1 MGDRTPYGTS
11 RGPLSGL
18 NAAPRAG
25 LGTATAATGRRPV
38 GTLSA
43 AIGGS
48 VLDMDFRH
56 TVERAQRL
64 KQLHADFKPLVLP
77 TVWDVWSART
87 AAGAG
92 FPALTVGSHP
102 LADSRGA
109 EDQEGQT
116 FEEVLAA
123 VRPIIAAVDVPVSVD
138 LEAGYGQKPADLIAG
153 LTEVGGVGLN
163 IEDTVH
169 SDGGRVR
176 TTQEHASYI
185 AGLRAA
191 ADDAGIP
198 VWINGRTDLFLHAE
212 NASDVLDEAIERLR
226 AMEEAGAD
234 SVYPV
239 RIQDNDELLTAVTGA
254 VGVPVNSTA
263 HPVKHDL
270 ERFRRLGVGRITYGP
285 LLQLALTDAMKD
297 MLRPWAP

>member
-1 MGDRTPYGTS
+1 MDLRT
-11 RGPLSGL
+11 
-18 NAAPRAG
+18 
-25 LGTATAATGRRPV
+25 
-38 GTLSA
+38 
-43 AIGGS
+43 
-48 VLDMDFRH
+48 
-56 TVERAQRL
+56 TVARAQRL
-64 KQLHADFKPLVLP
+64 RQLHAQYQPLVLP

-87 AAGAG
+87 AVGAG

-109 EDQEGQT
+109 DDHEGQT

-138 LEAGYGQKPADLIAG
+138 LEAGYGQQPADLVAG

-176 TTQEHASYI
+176 GTQEHASYV

-198 VWINGRTDLFLHAE
+198 LWVNGRTDLFLHAE
-212 NASDVLDEAIERLR
+212 DPSAVLDEAIERLR
-226 AMEEAGAD
+226 AMEQAGAD

-239 RIQDNDELLTAVTGA
+239 RIQDDDELLAAVVGA
-254 VGVPVNSTA
+254 VAVPVNSTA

-285 LLQLALTDAMKD
+285 LLQLALADAMKG
-297 MLRPWAP
+297 MLGPWAP

>member
-1 MGDRTPYGTS
+1 MDLRT
-11 RGPLSGL
+11 
-18 NAAPRAG
+18 
-25 LGTATAATGRRPV
+25 
-38 GTLSA
+38 
-43 AIGGS
+43 
-48 VLDMDFRH
+48 
-56 TVERAQRL
+56 TVERARRL
-64 KQLHADFKPLVLP
+64 KQLHAEYTPLVLP

-87 AAGAG
+87 AADAG

-102 LADSRGA
+102 LAASRGA

-138 LEAGYGQKPADLIAG
+138 LEAGYGQEPADLIAG
-153 LTEVGGVGLN
+153 LIEVGGAGLN

-169 SDGGRVR
+169 SDGGRLR
-176 TTQEHASYI
+176 GTQEHARYV

-198 VWINGRTDLFLHAE
+198 VWVNGRTDVFAHAQDPGAVLH
-212 NASDVLDEAIERLR
+212 EAIERLR
-226 AMEEAGAD
+226 ALEHAGAD

-239 RIQDNDELLTAVTGA
+239 RIQDDDELLEAVTGA
-254 VGVPVNSTA
+254 VAIPVNSTA

-270 ERFRRLGVGRITYGP
+270 ERFRRLGVRRITYGP
-285 LLQLALTDAMKD
+285 LLQLAMTDAMKD
-297 MLRPWAP
+297 MLGPWTP

>member
-1 MGDRTPYGTS
+1 
-11 RGPLSGL
+11 
-18 NAAPRAG
+18 
-25 LGTATAATGRRPV
+25 
-38 GTLSA
+38 
-43 AIGGS
+43 
-48 VLDMDFRH
+48 MDFRT

-64 KQLHADFKPLVLP
+64 KQLHAEYKPLVLP
-77 TVWDVWSART
+77 TVWDAWSART
-87 AAGAG
+87 AADAG

-109 EDQEGQT
+109 ADQEGQT

-138 LEAGYGQKPADLIAG
+138 LESGYGQEPADLVAG
-153 LTEVGGVGLN
+153 LTEAGGVGLN

-169 SDGGRVR
+169 SDGGRMR
-176 TTQEHASYI
+176 STQEHANYI

-191 ADDAGIP
+191 ADKAGIP
-198 VWINGRTDLFLHAE
+198 VWVNGRTDLFLHAE
-212 NASDVLDEAIERLR
+212 DASSVLGEAIERLR
-226 AMEEAGAD
+226 ALEQAGAD

-239 RIQDNDELLTAVTGA
+239 GIQDNDELLAAVTGA
-254 VGVPVNSTA
+254 VAIPVNSTA

-285 LLQLALTDAMKD
+285 RLQIAMTNAMKD
-297 MLRPWAP
+297 VLGPWAQ

>member
-1 MGDRTPYGTS
+1 
-11 RGPLSGL
+11 
-18 NAAPRAG
+18 
-25 LGTATAATGRRPV
+25 
-38 GTLSA
+38 
-43 AIGGS
+43 
-48 VLDMDFRH
+48 MDFPT

-64 KQLHADFKPLVLP
+64 KQLHAQYRPLVLP

-87 AAGAG
+87 AADAG
-92 FPALTVGSHP
+92 FLALTIGSHP

-109 EDQEGQT
+109 DDHEGQS

-138 LEAGYGQKPADLIAG
+138 LEAGYGQEPADLVAG
-153 LTEVGGVGLN
+153 LIEVGGVGLN
-163 IEDTVH
+163 LEDTVH

-176 TTQEHASYI
+176 STQEHARYI
-185 AGLRAA
+185 AGVRAA

-198 VWINGRTDLFLHAE
+198 LWVNGRTDLFLHAKD
-212 NASDVLDEAIERLR
+212 AAGVLEEAIERLR
-226 AMEEAGAD
+226 ALEQAGAD

-239 RIQDNDELLTAVTGA
+239 GIQDNDELLAAVTGA
-254 VGVPVNSTA
+254 VAVPVNSTA

-285 LLQLALTDAMKD
+285 LLQFAMADAMKG
-297 MLRPWAP
+297 MLGPWAP

>member
-1 MGDRTPYGTS
+1 
-11 RGPLSGL
+11 
-18 NAAPRAG
+18 
-25 LGTATAATGRRPV
+25 
-38 GTLSA
+38 
-43 AIGGS
+43 
-48 VLDMDFRH
+48 MDFRT

-64 KQLHADFKPLVLP
+64 KQLHAEYQPLVLP
-77 TVWDVWSART
+77 TVWDVWSARA

-102 LADSRGA
+102 LAESQGA
-109 EDQEGQT
+109 EDHEGQT

-138 LEAGYGQKPADLIAG
+138 LEAGYGQEPADLITG

-176 TTQEHASYI
+176 GTKEHANYI

-212 NASDVLDEAIERLR
+212 EASGVLDEAIERLR
-226 AMEEAGAD
+226 AMERAGAD

-239 RIQDNDELLTAVTGA
+239 AIQDNDDLLAAVIGA
-254 VGVPVNSTA
+254 VGIPVNSTA

-285 LLQLALTDAMKD
+285 LLQLAMTDAMKD
-297 MLRPWAP
+297 MLGPWAP

>member
-1 MGDRTPYGTS
+1 MDLRT
-11 RGPLSGL
+11 
-18 NAAPRAG
+18 
-25 LGTATAATGRRPV
+25 
-38 GTLSA
+38 
-43 AIGGS
+43 
-48 VLDMDFRH
+48 

-64 KQLHADFKPLVLP
+64 NQLHAEYKPLVLP

-87 AAGAG
+87 ASDAG
-92 FPALTVGSHP
+92 FSALTIGSHP

-109 EDQEGQT
+109 DDHEGQT

-123 VRPIIAAVDVPVSVD
+123 VRQIVASVDVPVSVD
-138 LEAGYGQKPADLIAG
+138 LEAGYGQEPADLIAG
-153 LTEVGGVGLN
+153 LIEAGGVGLN

-176 TTQEHASYI
+176 STQEHAQYI

-191 ADDAGIP
+191 ADDAGVP
-198 VWINGRTDLFLHAE
+198 VWVNGRTDLFLHAE
-212 NASDVLDEAIERLR
+212 RPSDVLDEAVERLR
-226 AMEEAGAD
+226 AMEQAGAD

-239 RIQDNDELLTAVTGA
+239 RIQDDDDLLTAVTGA
-254 VGVPVNSTA
+254 LTIPVNSTA

-285 LLQLALTDAMKD
+285 LLQFAMTDAMKD
-297 MLRPWAP
+297 MLAPWAP